1 MLFHRTF
8 SPSLTVQL
16 RVRPFRCSTKPTLGL
31 VQRCLAAKKERAA
44 VKQQRKLSQLPAD

>member
-1 MLFHRTF
+1 MLFHLTF

-16 RVRPFRCSTKPTLGL
+16 RFRPLRCSTKPTLGL
-31 VQRCLAAKKERAA
+31 VQRCLAAKQERTA